1 MILWEKKSMNIAN
14 KITLLRIVM
23 IPIFMILM
31 LVKFPFHMEAA
42 LAVFLI
48 AALTDKLDGHLARKY
63 NLITDFGKFMDPLA
77 DKLLVT
83 GAFVILIQLG
93 RIDAWIVFVIL
104 AREFAITG
112 LRSIASA
119 QNIVIAASNFGKLKT
134 VSQIVA
140 ICILMLNNFPFS
152 LLNLPVD
159 IIAIYTT
166 LIITILSGL
175 DYFNKNILVLSPRKL
190 ENKI

>member
-1 MILWEKKSMNIAN
+1 MNIAN
-14 KITLLRIVM
+14 KITLLRIAM

-31 LVKFPFHMEAA
+31 LVKFPFHMEVA

-48 AALTDKLDGHLARKY
+48 AALTDKLDGYLARKY

-83 GAFVILIQLG
+83 GAFLILIQYG
-93 RIDAWIVFVIL
+93 RIDGWIVFVIL
-104 AREFAITG
+104 AREFAVTG

-152 LLNLPVD
+152 LINLPID
-159 IIAIYTT
+159 IIAIYVT
-166 LIITILSGL
+166 LIITIWSGL
-175 DYFNKNILVLSPRKL
+175 DYFIKNMHVLKSKEL
-190 ENKI
+190 EY

>member
-1 MILWEKKSMNIAN
+1 MNIAN

-112 LRSIASA
+112 LRSIASS
-119 QNIVIAASNFGKLKT
+119 QKIVIAASNFGKLKT

-159 IIAIYTT
+159 IIATYVA